1 MWHLHF
7 GSVLI
12 KGLSDNT
19 SAVLH
24 VFSHIF
30 IPFSSLLGLTDKPGG
45 CDGNTPPSRFPVSK
59 PPSVGSAS
67 GTLAEQAVSLVHENR
82 AGDLSS
88 RRAKHICTWF
98 VTARKKMKRRQEKGT
113 QTFITNK

>member
-12 KGLSDNT
+12 KGLSDHT

-82 AGDLSS
+82 AGALSS